1 MNEDNLKIV
10 AEQDKFNKQ
19 LFLGLTDLLSL
30 EPIDENF
37 RPLRNNSQLWQED
50 ENNLTPYFRYIRPQ
64 IRALLKEIDFKKLA
78 HEVDLLNYTQSVE
91 ILDDIVIS
99 DEEWK

>member
-1 MNEDNLKIV
+1 M

-30 EPIDENF
+30 EPVDTNF
-37 RPLRNNSQLWQED
+37 RPLRNNTQLWQED
-50 ENNLTPYFRYIRPQ
+50 ESNLTPYFRYLRPQ
-64 IRALLKEIDFKKLA
+64 IRAILNEIDFKRLA
-78 HEVDLLNYTQSVE
+78 HEVDLQNYIQSVE

-99 DEEWK
+99 DEEWR